1 MPRKKTKEEY
11 IEQLKIKNPD
21 VELIGDYI
29 DDHTKVLHRCNKH
42 NVLWDMS
49 PNKALQGRGC
59 KDCGRERYRNKR
71 TKSEEQYIQELSIT
85 NPTIKLCGKYINNRT
100 SIEHYCEIHDFI
112 FSINPTDALRGNGCK
127 YCKGDKIRNAFLKP
141 KAKYIAELNIKNPN
155 LRLLGDYLGCEIP
168 TSHICERHN
177 VIWDISPSNA
187 LQGKGCYRCGSEKI
201 SSRFLKP
208 VDDYIEELLVKNPD
222 IKLTG
227 EYVNR
232 KTLAEHYCNKH
243 NNYFD
248 ISPECALRGY
258 GCPMCASE
266 KLRAYHLKS
275 ENQYIAELKEINPDI
290 ILRDQYVGT
299 HINTLHECLICGC
312 EWKPRPSNILSG
324 YGCPRCSESKGEK
337 MVESWL
343 KHNQM
348 IYIPQKKFD
357 NCCDQRP
364 LPFDFYLPCY
374 NICIEYQGKQHYE
387 AIDYFGGEASLLYTQ
402 YHDKI
407 KFNYCKTNHI
417 RLICIPY
424 WEDINEYLNKNLL
437 I

>member
-155 LRLLGDYLGCEIP
+155 TAPITIEPNID
-168 TSHICERHN
+168 TSCTPFMFAITVKQ
-177 VIWDISPSNA
+177 VII
-187 LQGKGCYRCGSEKI
+187 
-201 SSRFLKP
+201 
-208 VDDYIEELLVKNPD
+208 
-222 IKLTG
+222 
-227 EYVNR
+227 
-232 KTLAEHYCNKH
+232 
-243 NNYFD
+243 
-248 ISPECALRGY
+248 
-258 GCPMCASE
+258 
-266 KLRAYHLKS
+266 
-275 ENQYIAELKEINPDI
+275 IAETLEDKPSIPSVKLIAFVVPNITTIANGIYSQTGIFINVFKI
-290 ILRDQYVGT
+290 GIYVSVPMP
-299 HINTLHECLICGC
+299 
-312 EWKPRPSNILSG
+312 W
-324 YGCPRCSESKGEK
+324 
-337 MVESWL
+337 
-343 KHNQM
+343 
-348 IYIPQKKFD
+348 
-357 NCCDQRP
+357 
-364 LPFDFYLPCY
+364 
-374 NICIEYQGKQHYE
+374 
-387 AIDYFGGEASLLYTQ
+387 
-402 YHDKI
+402 
-407 KFNYCKTNHI
+407 
-417 RLICIPY
+417 
-424 WEDINEYLNKNLL
+424 
-437 I
+437 